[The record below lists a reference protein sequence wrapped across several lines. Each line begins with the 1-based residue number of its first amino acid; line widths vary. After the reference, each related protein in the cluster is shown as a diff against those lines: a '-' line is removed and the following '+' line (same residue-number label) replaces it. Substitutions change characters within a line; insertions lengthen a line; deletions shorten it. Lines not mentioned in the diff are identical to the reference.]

1 MADVNLV
8 PIIVH
13 RGDQSNFVAAY
24 VKDRESSDLIGLRE
38 NLAQLDE
45 V

>member
-1 MADVNLV
+1 
-8 PIIVH
+8 VH

-24 VKDRESSDLIGLRE
+24 VKDCEFADLIGLRE
-38 NLAQLDE
+38 ILAQMDE